1 MMKKV
6 SPICKHIVLKKNPC
20 GVGSRPAHREA
31 LALWAGATRMRREK
45 RENEKKMILII

>member
-1 MMKKV
+1 MSFKKYDEK
-6 SPICKHIVLKKNPC
+6 SEPDLQTHSIKKNPC

-45 RENEKKMILII
+45 RENEKK